1 MANANEKTLR
11 WWSCAFT
18 IDGIKYK
25 GSIKKLAANSI
36 TNSITNDDPTVTRN
50 ANNQEYILIELTN
63 KIYYH
68 HYTMHTNIPEIIEKI
83 QELAPSL
90 LTSNT
95 NINDTEL
102 IRHLPSLITLIHS
115 QRHHNDQ
122 HNGIVLR
129 YRLNEQEQIIENEAE
144 AQWLKKH
151 PFKRRMSLRATTST
165 TLPSTM
171 ETSKSNKRKDINGG
185 EEEQQESFDFHED
198 LVISNSSSSLK
209 ELECIQ
215 IKSKDNGNWTINALT
230 KQPKG
235 KNSIIGMLY
244 HNRIV
249 FEDAVKT
256 LTFMSNGTAQ
266 VTVHFHYLA
275 PLLWCKKCTRS
286 VGATRLRTRTIGS
299 NGFGAESVST
309 HLVYTWYRTPH

>member
-1 MANANEKTLR
+1 MSTKKLSRGDFFASMNANEKTLR
-11 WWSCAFT
+11 WWSCGFT

-25 GSIKKLAANSI
+25 GSIKKLAASNSNSI
-36 TNSITNDDPTVTRN
+36 STATIDDPTVTRN

-68 HYTMHTNIPEIIEKI
+68 HYTMHTNVSEIIEKI

-95 NINDTEL
+95 NINDTDL

-129 YRLNEQEQIIENEAE
+129 YRLNKQEQIIENEAE

-165 TLPSTM
+165 APPLTM
-171 ETSKSNKRKDINGG
+171 ETSIVSNKRKDINGG

-198 LVISNSSSSLK
+198 LEWDFVLHLM
-209 ELECIQ
+209 EEQ
-215 IKSKDNGNWTINALT
+215 MFDG
-230 KQPKG
+230 G
-235 KNSIIGMLY
+235 KRLNTSASIIGLHLKGKML
-244 HNRIV
+244 V
-249 FEDAVKT
+249 F
-256 LTFMSNGTAQ
+256 
-266 VTVHFHYLA
+266 
-275 PLLWCKKCTRS
+275 CC
-286 VGATRLRTRTIGS
+286 
-299 NGFGAESVST
+299 
-309 HLVYTWYRTPH
+309 

>member
-198 LVISNSSSSLK
+198 LEWDFVLHLM
-209 ELECIQ
+209 EEQ
-215 IKSKDNGNWTINALT
+215 MFDG
-230 KQPKG
+230 G
-235 KNSIIGMLY
+235 KRLNTSASIIGLHLKGKML
-244 HNRIV
+244 V
-249 FEDAVKT
+249 FVVDSDV
-256 LTFMSNGTAQ
+256 LPRCGNQM
-266 VTVHFHYLA
+266 H
-275 PLLWCKKCTRS
+275 
-286 VGATRLRTRTIGS
+286 
-299 NGFGAESVST
+299 
-309 HLVYTWYRTPH
+309 